1 MDTDSFRVNIKIEDV
16 YGDIANDVEKRFDTW
31 NYVTERLLPIGKN
44 KNVTQLM
51 KDELGGKTITESVWV
66 KLKAKEAKKTRKNH
80 IKITS
85 NV

>member
-1 MDTDSFRVNIKIEDV
+1 MDTDSFRLNIKIEDV

-44 KNVTQLM
+44 KNVSELM
-51 KDELGGKTITESVWV
+51 KDELGGKIITESVWV
-66 KLKAKEAKKTRKNH
+66 NQKLKKQKKRKNH
-80 IKITS
+80 IKITL